1 MYAPLLGFGKATDV
15 PHEEIYLIHMM
26 SVFFE
31 AAKSSK
37 PQHQFCEIAAHI
49 NTGFGACFHCN
60 LNSIQP
66 I

>member
-31 AAKSSK
+31 AAESSK
-37 PQHQFCEIAAHI
+37 PQHQYFVKLPPILTLDLVLAFIAI
-49 NTGFGACFHCN
+49 
-60 LNSIQP
+60 
-66 I
+66 